1 MTDRA
6 VPEAK
11 FADLGD
17 DFRMHYHETGEG
29 FPVVF
34 IHGSGPGASG
44 WSNFKGNYPE
54 FAKAGLRAIIPDLP
68 GYGYSSKPRDVEYTL
83 DYMAGRMQDFLT
95 ALGIE
100 RCALVGNSLGGAISI
115 RMALNEPE
123 RIEKLV
129 LMAPGGL
136 EEREVY
142 MQMEGIQT
150 MMKTFFSK
158 EGLTREGMK
167 TTFRLQL
174 YDPSIITDA
183 LIEERFQIAETQ
195 PKRVIG
201 TMKVGNLSGELSNLT
216 CPVLGFWGVNDKFCP
231 VSGAMTMAKSIANA
245 QVILL
250 SKCGHWVMVEHA
262 DTFNRQCVQF
272 LTEAS

>member
-17 DFRMHYHETGEG
+17 DFRMHYHEAGEG

-129 LMAPGGL
+129 LNCSVGESGD
-136 EEREVY
+136 R
-142 MQMEGIQT
+142 
-150 MMKTFFSK
+150 
-158 EGLTREGMK
+158 LTRAARVLE
-167 TTFRLQL
+167 QL
-174 YDPSIITDA
+174 TD
-183 LIEERFQIAETQ
+183 QK
-195 PKRVIG
+195 PVRVFSL
-201 TMKVGNLSGELSNLT
+201 TSRWHLTSNY
-216 CPVLGFWGVNDKFCP
+216 
-231 VSGAMTMAKSIANA
+231 
-245 QVILL
+245 
-250 SKCGHWVMVEHA
+250 
-262 DTFNRQCVQF
+262 
-272 LTEAS
+272 